1 MAEIFHWFG
10 AQELSPFVMRP
21 NDKHGVACQASVSR
35 RFWPLC
41 RVHFAAPR
49 LARDVHQETRDYTQS
64 LMQTEVYSVPKAQ
77 RKTIETLFGEDKQ
90 IHSMI
95 RLR

>member
-1 MAEIFHWFG
+1 LLIDFCLIFVPFGHCDEPEILSYENPSVGPKG
-10 AQELSPFVMRP
+10 A
-21 NDKHGVACQASVSR
+21 
-35 RFWPLC
+35 
-41 RVHFAAPR
+41 
-49 LARDVHQETRDYTQS
+49 DVRHTQS